1 MTDFTS
7 TLAGLG
13 EAFGK
18 LAKTAEEIEQN
29 LSRQFAELESQV
41 AAMRKALAI
50 ACGPHAA
57 SATAMM
63 AYDAALAG
71 DAGKGWV
78 SPEQHA
84 DVLKTM
90 RLRVLNEISAR
101 VAELYGKTGGMGINA
116 AQVYVDV
123 LELLAK
129 AAK

>member
-18 LAKTAEEIEQN
+18 LAKQAEQIEQN
-29 LSRQFAELESQV
+29 LSQQFAELEGQA
-41 AAMRKALAI
+41 AAMRKALAM

-57 SATAMM
+57 SAAAMM